1 MPLIYWGT
9 GWFIGIA
16 LASALR
22 LPIEF
27 LLPAFLV
34 PIGGL
39 FLWRNDPRARRIWIS
54 IIFGICGAL
63 WFTLRLPHFD
73 QNSLSTYN
81 GIGAVTIEGVIDA
94 DPDVRD
100 TYISLRVNA
109 DRLTTPDRS
118 SHPVEGI
125 VLVRPSRPAEFRY
138 GDRLRVTGQ
147 LTAPPEFATFNY
159 ADFLARQGVYS
170 MIDRPQVKVLARDQG
185 SPILSAIYAF
195 RNRAYVVIQQ
205 ILPEPQASLLSGILL
220 GIDAGL
226 PADVQ
231 ENFRVTG
238 TSHIIAIS
246 GYNIVILIGIFSTI
260 TVGLV
265 GRRRAFYIIVIGL
278 LVYAVMVGGSASVV
292 RATIMGILLL
302 WADHIGRPY
311 AAPNALFASGIVMT
325 FFDPNTLFDV
335 GFQLSFMATL
345 GLMVYARPFAHS
357 THAFLARL
365 FNRTWARQLVDILN
379 DALLVTLAAQV
390 TTLPLLMVYFR
401 QLSTVAL
408 IVNPLVLPA
417 QTGVMT
423 YGLFA
428 LAIGLISIPLGQIA
442 AWTAWPWLTWTLGII
457 ALFARVPFASIPLEY
472 VSPLFVAGYYTVLI
486 AVTWY
491 FKQPKE
497 QRPTMLRKFITPR
510 RALLVGGL
518 IVLLVVVAISWRT
531 DNRLHVYVFNV
542 DGHPA
547 LVQTPGGKQI
557 LIGGSNSPS
566 SLLSTLGKLLP
577 FWDRNIDL
585 VIVPGASSDQL
596 NGLSAVLDRY
606 SVQQVMSVDISAD
619 NRAGHDWQTLLLHKG
634 QAPIAL
640 QNAAIEPNVNL
651 VLDGSSVLI
660 ESGDNR
666 VAIGPSEQAQI
677 NVIDAKEIDRL
688 PEKPQ
693 LIFTWTPIV
702 SDTRVIDLTNRG
714 VLDLTFDGGGVAIGE
729 MR

>member
-1 MPLIYWGT
+1 MPLVYVGT

-16 LASALR
+16 LAAALR
-22 LPIEF
+22 LAPEF
-27 LLPAFLV
+27 LLPAFLI

-39 FLWRNDPRARRIWIS
+39 FLWRHDRRARLIWIS
-54 IIFGICGAL
+54 VIFALCGGI
-63 WFTLRLPHFD
+63 WFTVRLPHFD

-81 GIGAVTIEGVIDA
+81 GIGVVTLDGVIDA

-100 TYISLRVNA
+100 TYINLRINA
-109 DRLTTPDRS
+109 DRLTLPDRS
-118 SHPVEGI
+118 SRPIAGV
-125 VLVRPSRPAEFRY
+125 VLVRPSRPAEFQY
-138 GDRLRVTGQ
+138 GDRVRVTGQ

-159 ADFLARQGVYS
+159 ADYLARQGVYS
-170 MIDRPQVKVLARDQG
+170 LIDRPQVKVLARDQG

-195 RNRAYVVIQQ
+195 RTHAYLVIQQ

-226 PADVQ
+226 PESVQ
-231 ENFRVTG
+231 NNFRVTG

-278 LVYAVMVGGSASVV
+278 MAYAIMVGGSASVV

-302 WADHIGRPY
+302 WAEHIGRPY

-325 FFDPNTLFDV
+325 FVDPNTLFDV

-345 GLMVYARPFAHS
+345 GLMVYARPFAQS

-365 FNRTWARQLVDILN
+365 FNRDWARWLVDILN

-390 TTLPLLMVYFR
+390 TTLPLLMYYFR
-401 QLSTVAL
+401 QISTVAL

-417 QTGVMT
+417 QSGVMT
-423 YGLFA
+423 FGLLA
-428 LAIGLISIPLGQIA
+428 LAVGLLSIPLGQIA

-457 ALFARVPFASIPLEY
+457 GLFARVPFASIPLEF
-472 VSPLFVAGYYTVLI
+472 VPPLFVASYYVVLI
-486 AVTWY
+486 ALTWY

-497 QRPTMLRKFITPR
+497 QRPGMIKKLAVPR
-510 RALLVGGL
+510 TAILLGGL
-518 IVLLVVVAISWRT
+518 ALVLLAVALSWRT
-531 DNRLHVYVFNV
+531 DNRLHVYVL
-542 DGHPA
+542 DAEGHPV

-566 SLLSTLGKLLP
+566 SLLSALGQLLP
-577 FWDRNIDL
+577 FWDRDLDL
-585 VIVPGASSDQL
+585 VIVPQADADQL

-606 SVQQVMSVDISAD
+606 TVNQVMSADIPAD
-619 NRAGHDWQTLLLHKG
+619 SRAGRDWSVMLSQKGREPIDLQTAQLDDG
-634 QAPIAL
+634 I
-640 QNAAIEPNVNL
+640 
-651 VLDGSSVLI
+651 VLAFDGAVPLI
-660 ESGDNR
+660 EAGANR
-666 VAIGPSEQAQI
+666 LAIGPSEQAQL
-677 NVIDAKEIDRL
+677 NVIAGQLDRW
-688 PEKPQ
+688 PRQPQ
-693 LIFTWTPIV
+693 MILTWTSVIT
-702 SDTRVIDLTNRG
+702 DARVIDLSQRG
-714 VLDLTFDGGGVAIGE
+714 TIDLSLTDAGISIGE
-729 MR
+729 VR